1 MKKLILFPQDKGGI
15 GKSFIAILLYDHL
28 RDQGVTVKAFDL
40 DHANSTFNRFVPEAE
55 FIDTDVDAVRLG
67 VLDRLVHALREA
79 DVVLADNRASGGE
92 KVLQYLKEAQLT
104 ELQAELDFTL
114 VFAVI
119 ATDDLDA
126 NSQIADLIDAY
137 GDRVKWVIARNQR
150 DGAQL
155 ALYGQSNSRRRL
167 LELGAVEIDVPGLT
181 EITRNRLQLA
191 DLTVSRGRSAEALH
205 LLDRSRCARYHAQ
218 MAAEFAKAK
227 EFLLP

>member
-1 MKKLILFPQDKGGI
+1 MKKIILFPQDKGGI
-15 GKSFIAILLYDHL
+15 GKSFIATLLYDYLCDHE
-28 RDQGVTVKAFDL
+28 VTVKAFDL

-55 FIDTDVDAVRLG
+55 FIDTDVDAGKLG

-79 DVVLADNRASGGE
+79 DVALADNRASGGE
-92 KVLQYLKEAQLT
+92 KILHYLREAQLPDLQS
-104 ELQAELDFTL
+104 ELGFMLIF
-114 VFAVI
+114 VVI

-126 NSQIADLIDAY
+126 NSQIADLVDAY
-137 GDRVKWVIARNQR
+137 EDRVKWVIARNQR

-167 LELGAVEIDVPGLT
+167 LELGAVEVEIPGLS

-191 DLTVSRGRSAEALH
+191 DLTVSRGRSAETLH
-205 LLDRSRCARYHAQ
+205 ILDRSRCARYHAH
-218 MAAEFAKAK
+218 MAAEFGKAR